1 MAEFAIG
8 ALGTLIPKLAKLLK
22 EEYDL
27 TKSVKGGIRFLKAEL

>member
-8 ALGTLIPKLAKLLK
+8 ALGTLIPKIAKLLK

-27 TKSVKGGIRFLKAEL
+27 KKSVKGGIRF